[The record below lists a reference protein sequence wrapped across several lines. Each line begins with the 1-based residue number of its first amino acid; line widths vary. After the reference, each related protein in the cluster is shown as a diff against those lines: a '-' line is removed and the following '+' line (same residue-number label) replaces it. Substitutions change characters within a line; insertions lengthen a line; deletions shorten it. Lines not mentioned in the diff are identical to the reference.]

1 MISSKEKCMIKYT
14 TNKEMDELDIILRK
28 RYPSAY
34 AKYQEKNKMV
44 EIKRREKRK
53 EANREKIK

>member
-1 MISSKEKCMIKYT
+1 MIKYT

-28 RYPSAY
+28 RYPSAH

>member
-1 MISSKEKCMIKYT
+1 MIKYT